1 MSTTIRV
8 VVIGGGYAGVTA
20 ANRLTQRDDVSVTLV
35 NPRATFVERIRLHQL
50 VAGTDD
56 AVVAFRDVLS
66 PRVQLVVD
74 SATRIDAGAR
84 RVELSGGDTLAYDYL
99 VYAVGSRST
108 DADVPG
114 VREHAYPVA
123 SLEEAEALR
132 RVLDAAGAGT
142 SVTVVGAGPA
152 GIETAAELAE
162 QGRAVTLLCGGEL
175 GPYLHP
181 SGRRVVARKL
191 ARLGV
196 SVVDGPDSVVTAV
209 KDDVVE
215 LADGRML
222 SSPVTVWTAGFGA
235 PDLAARS
242 GLRTDAVGR
251 LVTDETLTSVDDVR
265 IVAAG
270 DSGSPSGEPYRMS
283 CQAAGQLGLHA
294 ADTVLARIAGRDP
307 EPVGVAFLGQCL
319 SLGRRAG
326 LFQLSRRNDTAVP
339 LYFGG
344 GRVGAWLKEFICTS
358 TVKQLTAEARR
369 PGAFRLPSWAQDPTR
384 AQRLATRR
392 RREPAAV

>member
-1 MSTTIRV
+1 
-8 VVIGGGYAGVTA
+8 
-20 ANRLTQRDDVSVTLV
+20 
-35 NPRATFVERIRLHQL
+35 
-50 VAGTDD
+50 
-56 AVVAFRDVLS
+56 
-66 PRVQLVVD
+66 
-74 SATRIDAGAR
+74 
-84 RVELSGGDTLAYDYL
+84 
-99 VYAVGSRST
+99 
-108 DADVPG
+108 
-114 VREHAYPVA
+114 
-123 SLEEAEALR
+123 
-132 RVLDAAGAGT
+132 
-142 SVTVVGAGPA
+142 
-152 GIETAAELAE
+152 
-162 QGRAVTLLCGGEL
+162 
-175 GPYLHP
+175 
-181 SGRRVVARKL
+181 
-191 ARLGV
+191 
-196 SVVDGPDSVVTAV
+196 VTAV
-209 KDDVVE
+209 KDNAVE

-270 DSGSPSGEPYRMS
+270 DSGSPSDEPYRMS

-326 LFQLSRRNDTAVP
+326 MFQLSRRNDAAVP

-344 GRVGAWLKEFICTS
+344 GRVGAWLKEFICTT

-384 AQRLATRR
+384 AQRLAARR
-392 RREPAAV
+392 RHEPAAV